1 MTENEKI
8 LASTGNDE
16 SAETLKGAAYVASRL
31 PFFPERPG
39 VYRMLS
45 GQGKVLYVGKAK
57 NLRRRLDAYAHP
69 ERQSM
74 RIQRMISLIE
84 CIEIIETANE
94 SEAFL
99 LENDLIKRLK
109 PYFNILLKD
118 DKTFPHILITNRD
131 EWPQIL
137 KHRGARARKGE
148 YFGPFASVSAVNETL
163 TILEKVFLLRSCT
176 DNVFYHR
183 TRPCL
188 LYQIKRCSGPCAGK
202 IPREEYMALV
212 NEACAFM
219 HNKSTRIQHDLARRM
234 EEASRELNYETA
246 AVLRDRIRA
255 LNQVQ
260 SQSQDLDGIKDCD
273 VAAAYTDQGQ
283 TCIQVF
289 FYRGG
294 RSGGN
299 YAYFPA
305 NAEDRSA
312 ADVLQ
317 AFLGQ
322 FYTNHPAPKEIL
334 LNVALPEQDVVA
346 EALSA
351 KAGYAVRLNANSRGN
366 KKRLVDRAF
375 MNAKEALVRRRVEA
389 AARAGLIEQLQ
400 EFIGLPTPIRRIEVY
415 DNSHIQ
421 GTNAVGAM
429 IVATPDG
436 FDKKAYRRFNIGWDI
451 FTPGDDYGMMR
462 EVLTRR
468 FKRGLAENCLPDVIL
483 IDGGMNQ
490 LAVALEVLEE
500 LKVPDVV
507 AVGVAKGEDRNAGK
521 ETLFFK
527 DRPPVNLEFDNP
539 VLHYI
544 QRLRDE
550 SHRFAIGSHRIKRKN
565 ATLVSALD
573 DVGGIGSKRKR
584 ALLQHF
590 GSVRAIREASVE
602 DIAKVEGISFALA
615 RQLHD
620 YLNG

>member
-1 MTENEKI
+1 MTENESIFPPEK
-8 LASTGNDE
+8 NDE

-45 GQGKVLYVGKAK
+45 EQGKVLYVGKAK

-137 KHRGARARKGE
+137 KHRGARVRKGE

-188 LYQIKRCSGPCAGK
+188 LYQIKRCSAPCAGK
-202 IPREEYMALV
+202 IPRGEYMALV

-219 HNKSTRIQHDLARRM
+219 RNKSTRIQHDLARRM
-234 EEASRELNYETA
+234 EEASRDLNYETA

-273 VAAAYTDQGQ
+273 VAAAYTDKGQ

-299 YAYFPA
+299 YAYFPS

-334 LNVALPEQDVVA
+334 LNVPLPEQDVVA

-351 KAGYAVRLNANSRGN
+351 KAGYAIRLNAHSRGN
-366 KKRLVDRAF
+366 KKRLVERAF

-400 EFIGLPTPIRRIEVY
+400 DFIGLPTPVRRIEVY

-436 FDKKAYRRFNIGWDI
+436 FDRKSYRRFNISWDI

-500 LKVPDVV
+500 LAVSDVV

-550 SHRFAIGSHRIKRKN
+550 AHRFAIGSHRIKRTN

-573 DVGGIGSKRKR
+573 DISGIGSKRKR

-590 GSVRAIREASVE
+590 GSVRVLREASVE

-615 RQLHD
+615 RQIHD

>member
-1 MTENEKI
+1 MTENENIFPPQK
-8 LASTGNDE
+8 NDE

-45 GQGKVLYVGKAK
+45 EQGKVLYVGKAK

-137 KHRGARARKGE
+137 KHRGARVRKGE

-188 LYQIKRCSGPCAGK
+188 LHQIKRCSAPCAGK

-219 HNKSTRIQHDLARRM
+219 RNKSTRIQHDLARRM
-234 EEASRELNYETA
+234 EEASRDLNYETA

-273 VAAAYTDQGQ
+273 VAAAYTDKGQ

-299 YAYFPA
+299 YAYFPS

-322 FYTNHPAPKEIL
+322 FYMNHPAPKEIL
-334 LNVALPEQDVVA
+334 LNVPLPEQDVVA

-366 KKRLVDRAF
+366 KKRLVERAF

-400 EFIGLPTPIRRIEVY
+400 EFIGLPTPVRRIEVY

-436 FDKKAYRRFNIGWDI
+436 FDRKAYRRFNISWDT

-500 LKVPDVV
+500 LAVPDVV

-550 SHRFAIGSHRIKRKN
+550 AHRFAIGSHRIKRTN

-573 DVGGIGSKRKR
+573 DIGGIGSKRKR

-602 DIAKVEGISFALA
+602 DIAKVEGISSALA
-615 RQLHD
+615 RQIHA
-620 YLNG
+620 YLNE

>member
-1 MTENEKI
+1 MTGNEKI
-8 LASTGNDE
+8 LAPTGNDE

-219 HNKSTRIQHDLARRM
+219 RNKSTRIQHDLARRM

-500 LKVPDVV
+500 LKIPDVV

-602 DIAKVEGISFALA
+602 DISKVEGISFALA
-615 RQLHD
+615 RQIHD